1 MTRDNEARRRRW
13 TVFRPSPLCIP
24 TLAVLLVL
32 LFGES
37 VCSGADTSLSIQDDS
52 SEGTT
57 DANTVAIETNDH
69 ANATTSG
76 TPHYRRKG
84 LATIDYLALGGYF
97 LFLLLLGF
105 YFSKREKSTDDY
117 FRGGKR
123 VIWYAAGLS
132 IVATKLSAI
141 SYMSLPAKSFDTN
154 WLYIL
159 LPVGNLAAAWFV
171 AKLEIPFYCRLNITT
186 VYEYLEA
193 RFNLSV
199 RIVGSLSFLVYEIA
213 RMGILFLLP
222 SIALAV
228 VTDLNVFA
236 CIAIMGVIA
245 TAYTLMGGVEAVI
258 WTDFVQVLVMMGG
271 ALLAILMVVSK
282 VPGGAPEILAK
293 AAEAGKL
300 KAFDWSLDLT
310 TATVW
315 VFFLHWVGG
324 FKNYIANQTLVQR
337 YISTRDE
344 KQAARSVWLAGIV
357 GVLTSWLLIA
367 VGTAIYGY
375 YHAFPDRMDMS
386 MGTPDEIFPTFIVNE
401 MPVGIAGLL
410 IAAIFSAAMSSLDSA
425 INSSSAVIVTDLHRR
440 LRPPISEHAYLVLS
454 RVLTALLGF
463 FGTGVALFLATIE
476 IRSLFDK
483 TMEFFGLLGGGLEGI
498 FLLGVLTTRANS
510 TGVLIGFFASA
521 IIQYLVKMHSPLHF
535 FVYIFTGMASCY
547 AIGYAASLA
556 FRGDRKTLDGLTIYT
571 A

>member
-1 MTRDNEARRRRW
+1 MVDVLLSLRRSLALRLL
-13 TVFRPSPLCIP
+13 LCLTAQLNAFGADEP
-24 TLAVLLVL
+24 ALAVTAIATVEEVADVESSGLGSLDYFAL
-32 LFGES
+32 AAYFG
-37 VCSGADTSLSIQDDS
+37 
-52 SEGTT
+52 
-57 DANTVAIETNDH
+57 
-69 ANATTSG
+69 
-76 TPHYRRKG
+76 
-84 LATIDYLALGGYF
+84 
-97 LFLLLLGF
+97 FLLLVGF

-123 VIWYAAGLS
+123 VVWYAAGLS
-132 IVATKLSAI
+132 IVATKLSAV

-154 WLYIL
+154 WLYFL

-171 AKLEIPFYCRLNITT
+171 AKLVIPFYCRLNITT

-193 RFNLSV
+193 RFDLSV
-199 RIVGSLSFLVYEIA
+199 RIVGSIAFLVYEIA

-222 SIALAV
+222 AIALAV
-228 VTDLNVFA
+228 VADMNIFV

-245 TAYTLMGGVEAVI
+245 TIYTLMGGVEAVI

-271 ALLAILMVVSK
+271 ALLAIILVASR
-282 VPGGAPEILAK
+282 VPGGAPEII
-293 AAEAGKL
+293 AAASEAGKL
-300 KAFDWSLDLT
+300 KAFDWNLDLT

-315 VFFLHWVGG
+315 VFMLHWVGG

-344 KQAARSVWLAGIV
+344 KQAARSVWLAGFV
-357 GVLTSWLLIA
+357 GVLTSWLLLA

-375 YHAFPDRMDMS
+375 YRAFPERADAS

-401 MPVGIAGLL
+401 MPAGIAGLL

-440 LRPPISEHAYLVLS
+440 LRPPITEHAYLVLS
-454 RVLTALLGF
+454 RALTALLGL
-463 FGTGVALFLATIE
+463 FGTGVALFLTTIE

-483 TMEFFGLLGGGLEGI
+483 TMEFFGLFGGGLGGV
-498 FLLGVLTTRANS
+498 FLLGVLTTRANGA
-510 TGVLIGFFASA
+510 GVLVGFFASGV
-521 IIQYLVKMHSPLHF
+521 IQYLVKMHSPLHF

>member
-1 MTRDNEARRRRW
+1 MQ
-13 TVFRPSPLCIP
+13 SPYEL
-24 TLAVLLVL
+24 
-32 LFGES
+32 GE
-37 VCSGADTSLSIQDDS
+37 TS
-52 SEGTT
+52 
-57 DANTVAIETNDH
+57 
-69 ANATTSG
+69 
-76 TPHYRRKG
+76 G

-97 LFLLLLGF
+97 VFLIFLGF
-105 YFSKREKSTDDY
+105 FFSKREKSTDDY

-132 IVATKLSAI
+132 IVATKLSAV
-141 SYMSLPAKSFDTN
+141 SYMALPAKSFDTD

-159 LPVGNLAAAWFV
+159 LPIGSLAAAWFV
-171 AKLEIPFYCRLNITT
+171 GKLVIPFYCRLNITT

-245 TAYTLMGGVEAVI
+245 TAYTLLGGVEAVI
-258 WTDFVQVLVMMGG
+258 WTDFAQVLVMIGG
-271 ALLAILMVVSK
+271 ALLAILLVVLR
-282 VPGGAPEILAK
+282 VPGGAPEILAT
-293 AAEAGKL
+293 AADAGKL
-300 KAFDWSLDLT
+300 RAFDWNLDLT

-315 VFFLHWVGG
+315 VFFLQWVGG

-344 KQAARSVWLAGIV
+344 RQAARSVWLAGFI
-357 GVLTSWLLIA
+357 GVLTSWILIA
-367 VGTAIYGY
+367 VGTAIDGY
-375 YHAFPDRMDMS
+375 YRAFPDRLDTS
-386 MGTPDEIFPTFIVNE
+386 MGTPDEIFPSFIVNE

-425 INSSSAVIVTDLHRR
+425 INSSSAVIVTDLQRR
-440 LRPPISEHAYLVLS
+440 LRPPRTEHAYLVLG
-454 RVLTALLGF
+454 RALTGVLGI
-463 FGTGVALFLATIE
+463 FGTAVALFLATFE

-483 TMEFFGLLGGGLEGI
+483 TMEFFGLFGGSLGGV
-498 FLLGVLTTRANS
+498 FLLGVLTTRTNS
-510 TGVLIGFFASA
+510 TGVLIGFFASV
-521 IIQYLVKMHSPLHF
+521 IIQYLVKMHTPIHF

-547 AIGYAASLA
+547 LIGYAASLA
-556 FRGDRKTLDGLTIYT
+556 FPGKKRSLQGLTIFT

>member
-1 MTRDNEARRRRW
+1 M
-13 TVFRPSPLCIP
+13 L
-24 TLAVLLVL
+24 L
-32 LFGES
+32 LFGFLAGYPAS
-37 VCSGADTSLSIQDDS
+37 AATDLSSQS
-52 SEGTT
+52 SF
-57 DANTVAIETNDH
+57 NPVVP
-69 ANATTSG
+69 TTSVIERVVAPG
-76 TPHYRRKG
+76 EDQISPHSESPVYHRKG
-84 LATIDYLALGGYF
+84 LSSVDYLVLGGYF
-97 LFLLLLGF
+97 AFLLLLGF
-105 YFSKREKSTDDY
+105 HFSKREKTTDDY

-123 VIWYAAGLS
+123 VVWYAAGLS

-171 AKLEIPFYCRLNITT
+171 VKLVIPFYCRLNITT
-186 VYEYLEA
+186 VYEYLES

-228 VTDLNVFA
+228 VTDLNIFA

-245 TAYTLMGGVEAVI
+245 TLYTIMGGVEAVI
-258 WTDFVQVLVMMGG
+258 WTDFTQVLVMMGG
-271 ALLAILMVVSK
+271 ALLVILIVVCK
-282 VPGGAPEILAK
+282 VPGGAPEMLAT

-300 KAFDWSLDLT
+300 KAFDWNLDLT

-315 VFFLHWVGG
+315 VFVLHWVGG

-344 KQAARSVWLAGIV
+344 KQAARSVWLAGFM
-357 GVLTSWLLIA
+357 GVITSWLLIA

-375 YHAFPDRMDMS
+375 YRAFPDRVNTQMER
-386 MGTPDEIFPTFIVNE
+386 PDEIFPTFIVNE
-401 MPVGIAGLL
+401 MPAGIAGLL

-440 LRPPISEHAYLVLS
+440 LRPPITERAYLRLS
-454 RVLTALLGF
+454 RVLTALLGL
-463 FGTGVALFLATIE
+463 FGTGVALFLATFE

-483 TMEFFGLLGGGLEGI
+483 TMEFFGLFGGGLGGI
-498 FLLGVLTTRANS
+498 FLLGILTTRAS
-510 TGVLIGFFASA
+510 SSGVLIGFFASSV
-521 IIQYLVKMHSPLHF
+521 IQYFVKMHTPLHV

-547 AIGYAASLA
+547 LIGYAASLVLP
-556 FRGDRKTLDGLTIYT
+556 RERKSLDGLTVHT
-571 A
+571 ATSQSS